1 MSRLTLGETH
11 SERGKNEAEAA
22 GIERMRIAVI
32 ALLESAL
39 DRDETLAKII
49 DAVSE
54 LDP

>member
-1 MSRLTLGETH
+1 MSRLSNGETH
-11 SERGKNEAEAA
+11 HERRNDALEQV
-22 GIERMRIAVI
+22 GIEKMRIAVI

-39 DRDETLAKII
+39 DRQSDLQKII

>member
-1 MSRLTLGETH
+1 MNRLTLGETH
-11 SERGKNEAEAA
+11 SERGKNEAESA
-22 GIERMRIAVI
+22 GIERMRLAVI

-39 DRDETLAKII
+39 DRQSDLQKII

>member
-1 MSRLTLGETH
+1 LSRLSNGETH
-11 SERGKNEAEAA
+11 HERRNDALEQV
-22 GIERMRIAVI
+22 GIEKMRIAVI

-39 DRDETLAKII
+39 DRDETMAKII